1 MELKPKKIAVICDYL
16 LLPTRVGGMDA
27 FFWAFD
33 RACKAQQIEV
43 DWYFPNE
50 SRHGDY
56 ANLTLFSAEGKNMLR
71 FFYEHAPIASYA
83 LIVTHFTEICGP
95 IFKEIFRV
103 AHTPMYVV
111 VHNAAPK
118 VEVGLKQ
125 RITNKLKGKLY
136 SRYIAQYVVVSAA
149 AKEEL
154 IKKWGAVIANKIT
167 LIPNGVWVHP
177 NWKKTPQPAT
187 NRFITACHLH
197 PDKGLQDLIAAVAQ
211 LPLQQLPPF
220 EIDIYGEGMYKKSL
234 EQLVDEHGLNAI
246 FTFKGNVPQVMS
258 LYKNYDYL
266 IHPSLRESFC
276 YTVIEALMLDVPV
289 ITTKEAGNV
298 LGILREGVHGWLYE
312 AGNVAQLQLH
322 LQQILTG
329 HRMLLDSTDRDKK
342 LHNLTLEAMVLGYMG
357 IVEKHTNTA

>member
-27 FFWAFD
+27 FFWAFEHT
-33 RACKAQQIEV
+33 CKAQEIDV

-56 ANLTLFSAEGKNMLR
+56 ANFTLFSAEGKNMLR
-71 FFYEHAPIASYA
+71 FFYEEAPIASYS
-83 LIVTHFTEICGP
+83 LIFAHFTELCGP
-95 IFKEIFRV
+95 IFKNIYQV
-103 AHTPMYVV
+103 AQTPMYVV

-125 RITNKLKGKLY
+125 RFMNKLKGKLY

-154 IKKWGAVIANKIT
+154 IKKWGTVIADKIT

-197 PDKGLQDLIAAVAQ
+197 PDKGIQDLITAVSQ
-211 LPLQQLPPF
+211 LPLANLPPF
-220 EIDIYGEGMYKKSL
+220 HIDIYGDGMYKKTL
-234 EQLVDEHGLNAI
+234 EKMVEQQGLNAI
-246 FTFKGNVPQVMS
+246 FSFKGNVPQVMS

-266 IHPSLRESFC
+266 IHPSVRESFC
-276 YTVIEALMLDVPV
+276 YTVIEALLLNVPV

-298 LGILREGVHGWLYE
+298 MGLVREGVHGWLFE
-312 AGNVAQLQLH
+312 AGNVAQLQSH
-322 LQQILTG
+322 LQQILTD
-329 HRMLLDSTDRDKK
+329 HRRLLDSAETDKK
-342 LHNLTLEAMVLGYMG
+342 LQGLTLDAMVRGYMKL
-357 IVEKHTNTA
+357 VEKHLH